1 MTNELF
7 TIRDAR
13 PDDKAVLDGY
23 ANLEGMDA
31 IPSIEGVRVAVNEDD
46 EVVGFLRIALAEDGT
61 AFVNPVIT
69 HETWRGFGVGR
80 ALMEEALARHGELRL
95 VSRGGSLPSW
105 TTATTARCATNA
117 DRCRCGRCG
126 KGRLSLHGG
135 PFPTGPCSGLR
146 AQRHRFPKSKRR
158 SRRWASFA
166 LCSRGGALLMR
177 AQRRVGEVDAQS
189 AGGEAAELFE
199 GELVAGQGVDPPAQ
213 AAAALVGE

>member
-46 EVVGFLRIALAEDGT
+46 EVVGFVRIALADDGT

-80 ALMEEALARHGELRL
+80 ALMEEALERHGELRP
-95 VSRGGSLPSW
+95 VSRGGSLPFYEALGYERIGWDLIEMSLVDDCDHCEM
-105 TTATTARCATNA
+105 REE
-117 DRCRCGRCG
+117 CGPVPVR
-126 KGRLSLHGG
+126 KVR
-135 PFPTGPCSGLR
+135 
-146 AQRHRFPKSKRR
+146 
-158 SRRWASFA
+158 
-166 LCSRGGALLMR
+166 
-177 AQRRVGEVDAQS
+177 
-189 AGGEAAELFE
+189 E
-199 GELVAGQGVDPPAQ
+199 G
-213 AAAALVGE
+213 

>member
-46 EVVGFLRIALAEDGT
+46 EVVGFVRIALADDGT

-80 ALMEEALARHGELRL
+80 ALMEEALERHGELRL
-95 VSRGGSLPSW
+95 VSRGGSLPFYKALGYERIGWDLIEMSLVDDCDHCEMQRGMRPG
-105 TTATTARCATNA
+105 ARAE
-117 DRCRCGRCG
+117 
-126 KGRLSLHGG
+126 
-135 PFPTGPCSGLR
+135 
-146 AQRHRFPKSKRR
+146 
-158 SRRWASFA
+158 
-166 LCSRGGALLMR
+166 GAL
-177 AQRRVGEVDAQS
+177 
-189 AGGEAAELFE
+189 GGEWAANFPWMHCTGWEMSS
-199 GELVAGQGVDPPAQ
+199 QGSEKHEHQNSILPDVQILLD
-213 AAAALVGE
+213 LRSKS